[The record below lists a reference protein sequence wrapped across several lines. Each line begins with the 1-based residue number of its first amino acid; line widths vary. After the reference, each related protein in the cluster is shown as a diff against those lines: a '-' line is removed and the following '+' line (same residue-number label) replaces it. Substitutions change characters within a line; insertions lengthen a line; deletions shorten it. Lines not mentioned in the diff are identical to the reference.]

1 MNEKIQS
8 KIRIH
13 FLSSTLPA
21 LIFGAI
27 SGILAGLAITLY
39 KFFAKEAVAL
49 SGGLFLFLKLTP
61 WFLIPILFLLFGVS
75 LILTRI
81 YRKEPDLQ
89 GGGIPSSVGALQ
101 GLFSFRW
108 IQTAVGSFFLSLIS
122 FLFGVPLGTEGPSV
136 QLGTALGAGTVENA
150 PKKYKPWKRFS
161 MTGGAVAGFS
171 VATGAPISAIFFAI
185 EEAHQRISPLI
196 VLTSTVSVLTA
207 QITAGLI
214 SPLFGVELALLPS
227 QNIPTFPLSSLWI
240 ALVVGILMGLFSFL
254 FLKFYSLLHRLI
266 KGKMKRVKQNIKIFS
281 VLSLTL
287 VFGVLSQ
294 NFISTGHHLLEELFT
309 KSLPFLPLLLIILI
323 RSFLTLSAN
332 ISGITGGIFL
342 PLLAI
347 GGAVGALIY
356 RIFALFGGKED
367 ILPFLLCL
375 GICGCI
381 AGMMKMPL
389 TAVLFGVEALGLS
402 TNLLFLVLVSALA
415 YAIPES
421 LGEAS
426 IGEKVLET
434 KKESLILKTELVE
447 KEIEFTVDSDAF
459 AVGKEVRD
467 IFWPNGAFVLSIKK
481 TFADSPLLSPG
492 DILLIRITTYDEE
505 KAISELD
512 EILKSPADS

>member
-1 MNEKIQS
+1 MKETIQN

-27 SGILAGLAITLY
+27 SGVLTGLVITLY
-39 KFFAKEAVAL
+39 KFFAKQAVAL
-49 SGGLFLFLKLTP
+49 SEGFFLFLKLTP
-61 WFLIPILFLLFGVS
+61 WFLIPALALVFGVS
-75 LILTRI
+75 LILSRI

-108 IQTAVGSFFLSLIS
+108 IQTAVGSFFLSLVA

-136 QLGTALGAGTVENA
+136 QLGTALGAGATEYA
-150 PKKYKPWKRFS
+150 PEKYKPWKRFS
-161 MTGGAVAGFS
+161 MTGGASAGFA

-196 VLTSTVSVLTA
+196 VLTATVSVLTA
-207 QITAGLI
+207 QITSSLL

-227 QNIPTFPLSSLWI
+227 QNIPAFPLSSLWI
-240 ALVVGILMGLFSFL
+240 ALVVGILFGAFSVL

-266 KGKMKRVKQNIKIFS
+266 KGKLKRVKQSIKIFL
-281 VLSLTL
+281 VFALTL
-287 VFGVLSQ
+287 AAGMFSE
-294 NFISTGHHLLEELFT
+294 NFISTGHHLLTELFT
-309 KSLPFLPLLLIILI
+309 LSLPLLPLLLIIII
-323 RSFLTLSAN
+323 RSALTLSAN

-347 GGAVGALIY
+347 GGTVGALIY
-356 RIFALFGGKED
+356 RIFSLFGGKEEL
-367 ILPFLLCL
+367 LPFLLCL

-389 TAVLFGVEALGLS
+389 TAILFGVEALGLS
-402 TNLLFLVLVSALA
+402 SNLLFLVLVCTLS

-421 LGEAS
+421 LGEES
-426 IGEKVLET
+426 IGERVLET
-434 KKESLILKTELVE
+434 KKEALILKTTRIE
-447 KEIEFTVDSDAF
+447 KELELTVDPDAF
-459 AVGKEVRD
+459 AVGKEIRD
-467 IFWPNGAFVLSIKK
+467 IFWPNGVFILSVKK
-481 TFADSPLLSPG
+481 ASPESTLLSH
-492 DILLIRITTYDEE
+492 DDTLLVRLTTYDEE
-505 KAISELD
+505 KTMTELQA
-512 EILKSPADS
+512 ILKAPPML